1 MNEALPLATGSSQWH
16 SSSAIAGASAVAG
29 ALRWWWLQR
38 RAQQTAGGQDIRRA
52 PRHAKAVALGRRS
65 GYGAQQGIMALRQGL
80 PVGADDVREDGRA
93 LGGTILVA
101 LLGRGDND
109 QQSASLGAGLVE
121 QLLRFAFIL
130 VIGIGV

>member
-1 MNEALPLATGSSQWH
+1 
-16 SSSAIAGASAVAG
+16 
-29 ALRWWWLQR
+29 
-38 RAQQTAGGQDIRRA
+38 
-52 PRHAKAVALGRRS
+52 
-65 GYGAQQGIMALRQGL
+65 MALRQGL

-121 QLLRFAFIL
+121 QLLRFAFVL